1 MMHQRNARKPAAH
14 IQTALEASCGALIT
28 LESIR
33 AQAVDGA
40 TADVRRPIQQ
50 AIESLRQAIAE
61 LRSATDESAR
71 LLPGE
76 FVLRASVPGLGVPQP
91 GYASPLRT
99 A

>member
-1 MMHQRNARKPAAH
+1 MKHQRNAGKPAAH

-33 AQAVDGA
+33 AQVVNGA
-40 TADVRRPIQQ
+40 TEDVRRPIQK
-50 AIESLRQAIAE
+50 AIESLREAIAE
-61 LRSATDESAR
+61 LRSATDEGTT

-76 FVLRASVPGLGVPQP
+76 FVLRAALPELGVPPP